1 MCSPVTLHEIQLL
14 LTGTRLMT
22 HYRYFKQEETSLP
35 SLNGS
40 LSKIVP
46 STSTSIVNREVK
58 TLIEEAGTP
67 GSKREN

>member
-1 MCSPVTLHEIQLL
+1 MCMLLRAPVTL
-14 LTGTRLMT
+14 
-22 HYRYFKQEETSLP
+22 YRYFKQEETSLP
-35 SLNGS
+35 SPNGS

-46 STSTSIVNREVK
+46 STSISIVNREVK